1 MIHETSI
8 VDAGATIGK
17 NTNIWHWTH
26 VCSGAVIGDQVS
38 IGQNVF
44 VGKNV
49 QIGKGSK
56 IQNNVSLFENVRLMD
71 RVFCGPSVVFTNVIN
86 PRAHVERKSEF
97 LRTHVSSGATIGAN
111 ATIVCCIILGEFCF
125 IGAGS
130 VVTKDVKP
138 YALMVGNPARHVG
151 WMSQYGEKL
160 PFPLKGQ
167 SSFFCQ
173 KSAHTYRLIGNEILI
188 ESG

>member
-71 RVFCGPSVVFTNVIN
+71 RVFVAQVLFSQTLLILEHMLKENQNFFVPTLVRERPSE
-86 PRAHVERKSEF
+86 PMR
-97 LRTHVSSGATIGAN
+97 
-111 ATIVCCIILGEFCF
+111 
-125 IGAGS
+125 
-130 VVTKDVKP
+130 
-138 YALMVGNPARHVG
+138 
-151 WMSQYGEKL
+151 
-160 PFPLKGQ
+160 PLL
-167 SSFFCQ
+167 F
-173 KSAHTYRLIGNEILI
+173 AV
-188 ESG
+188 